1 MHVLRP
7 CGSHTSSNANK
18 NDVHEEQHSLSMLR
32 SIFTEKSPAEVEK
45 AVKMSYGNITMAAD
59 QLLANSEGT
68 VKHNQ
73 YTGV

>member
-7 CGSHTSSNANK
+7 RGSNTSSNANT
-18 NDVHEEQHSLSMLR
+18 NDVHVEQHSLFMLR
-32 SIFTEKSPAEVEK
+32 NIFTEKSPAEVEK

-68 VKHNQ
+68 VKHTR